1 MPYQRPVHPNQDG
14 TERYEKRFRVG
25 GTGDLVSKYLNDLI
39 KSLQAEAK
47 EHEAAALKDE
57 AAPTARGFR
66 RDSSYLDRLHQRI
79 KTLEELQLSEA
90 KRHRQ
95 LFATVSRT
103 DAGSN
108 GAAQMTPSPSKSSPT
123 TPAGTGIGSSEAN
136 AASIGPCSATIEAEV
151 ESRPT
156 SGLRICLVRRS
167 RGWDHTA
174 PGPT

>member
-25 GTGDLVSKYLNDLI
+25 GSGDLMSKYRNDLI

-95 LFATVSRT
+95 LFR
-103 DAGSN
+103 
-108 GAAQMTPSPSKSSPT
+108 GAFANDRPRVSSPDVAR
-123 TPAGTGIGSSEAN
+123 PQGN
-136 AASIGPCSATIEAEV
+136 A
-151 ESRPT
+151 SRQ
-156 SGLRICLVRRS
+156 
-167 RGWDHTA
+167 
-174 PGPT
+174 